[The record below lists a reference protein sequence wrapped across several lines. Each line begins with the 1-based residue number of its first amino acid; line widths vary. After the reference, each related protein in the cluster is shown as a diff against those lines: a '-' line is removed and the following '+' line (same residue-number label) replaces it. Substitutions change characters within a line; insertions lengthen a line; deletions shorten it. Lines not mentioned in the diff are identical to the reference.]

1 MRITRITMQ
10 GMRSPI
16 PHPVAPDELPAEA
29 PRAHTPPEPYAPT
42 TVPRWA
48 SAQLLGDGPLAEIS
62 HGDQIYRLRLTA
74 LGKLI
79 LTK

>member
-16 PHPVAPDELPAEA
+16 PHPIAFDESPAA
-29 PRAHTPPEPYAPT
+29 ASGTHAQPERVSAA
-42 TVPRWA
+42 VPRWA
-48 SAQLLGDGPLAEIS
+48 SSQLLGDGPLAEIS